1 MVRLTGLFECPT
13 FATRKTW
20 RTRGYR
26 LTDGAQASLF
36 LFRSVTML
44 ALRRE
49 CRSCACFTTRILA
62 SRVRVR
68 SRIVEFLSFIEF
80 NEGTSFEFE
89 LKTWRFD
96 SKRSFF
102 LSFFLVTVRKESKEG
117 NRIDKFHRV
126 IETRSRYQLIKC
138 NIRSYRGF
146 SQRDITSI
154 VRASFGVIKNE

>member
-1 MVRLTGLFECPT
+1 MAHERVSFDRWSTGLAFPFQERDDVGRLHSGENADLARVLP
-13 FATRKTW
+13 
-20 RTRGYR
+20 RGYWP
-26 LTDGAQASLF
+26 LGY
-36 LFRSVTML
+36 SV
-44 ALRRE
+44 R
-49 CRSCACFTTRILA
+49 F
-62 SRVRVR
+62 R